1 MTIEE
6 IITTFEN
13 GNRFDSTI
21 AINEYAKA
29 NNLGI
34 GDVFREISYKIL
46 KWDASYKDRG
56 FKTYVRMTVYYANN
70 DERLDAVPIPRLEG
84 RWYTP

>member
-1 MTIEE
+1 MTIAD
-6 IITTFEN
+6 IIMMFEN
-13 GNRFDSTI
+13 GNKFGSTI

-46 KWDASYKDRG
+46 KWDTSYIDDRG
-56 FKTYVRMTVYYANN
+56 FKAYVRMTVYYANN
-70 DERLDAVPIPRLEG
+70 SEGFSSKEQGGEAV
-84 RWYTP
+84 WYTP